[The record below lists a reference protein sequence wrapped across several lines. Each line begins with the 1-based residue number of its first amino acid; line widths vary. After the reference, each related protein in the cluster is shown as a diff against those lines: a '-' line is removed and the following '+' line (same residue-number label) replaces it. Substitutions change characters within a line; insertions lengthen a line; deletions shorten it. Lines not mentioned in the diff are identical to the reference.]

1 MKENKIRK
9 NYEYRAIYKR
19 GRSFSNALLVLYLV
33 KNNKGLN
40 RLGIS
45 VSKKVG
51 ISVIRSRVKRLISES
66 YRLNCIGLK
75 GNYDLVFI
83 ARVNSSGKSYIQ
95 IEEALRN
102 LLKKAGLITSE
113 NNIN

>member
-19 GRSFSNALLVLYLV
+19 GRSFSNASLVLYVV

-66 YRLNCIGLK
+66 YRLNCTGLRTS
-75 GNYDLVFI
+75 YDLVFI

-95 IEEALRN
+95 IEDALKN
-102 LLKKAGLITSE
+102 LLKKAGLLLNE
-113 NNIN
+113 NNLN